1 MLSLFLLCDI
11 PSRVFFVYKR
21 RYASFCLFFLV
32 TFFFLQQRDRHM
44 RAWPAKGNVQGV
56 QGICS
61 LSAQPPTQV
70 FWIFF
75 LKKNQ
80 KNIRGVQGF
89 CSLSAQPPTQV
100 SSSYSTDTLI
110 VLKKKSSFFSV
121 VFGSVR
127 DLLSVCTTANA
138 GVLT

>member
-1 MLSLFLLCDI
+1 MAGKRQCARSARDLLSVCTTANAGFLD
-11 PSRVFFVYKR
+11 
-21 RYASFCLFFLV
+21 
-32 TFFFLQQRDRHM
+32 FFF
-44 RAWPAKGNVQGV
+44 
-56 QGICS
+56 
-61 LSAQPPTQV
+61 
-70 FWIFF
+70 
-75 LKKNQ
+75 KKNQ